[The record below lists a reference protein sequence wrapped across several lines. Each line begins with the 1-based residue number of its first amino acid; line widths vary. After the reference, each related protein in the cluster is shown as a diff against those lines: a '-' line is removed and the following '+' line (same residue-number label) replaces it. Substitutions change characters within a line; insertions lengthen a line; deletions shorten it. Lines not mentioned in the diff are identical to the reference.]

1 MLRNRPRTARET
13 NKKKKDITA
22 GSVIAEFSDKDAEI
36 ERLNSKLA
44 IYKHQATLLE
54 DLQAQNE
61 SLQTQLEAA

>member
-22 GSVIAEFSDKDAEI
+22 GSVTAEFSDKDAEI

-44 IYKHQATLLE
+44 IYKH
-54 DLQAQNE
+54 
-61 SLQTQLEAA
+61 